1 MNAIASLWVA
11 SALACVA
18 TFVFNMDAQRPLQPS
33 SPPLVAA
40 QPVLAI
46 LAGLRVLLV
55 GPDPNV
61 VHAAQNVGGA
71 AAVGDDMLGLWE
83 LREDEGWEIVPRDD
97 DVWVLLGQVL
107 AAHQAGMHAPNDVGG
122 GGPGVGG
129 VGGAGGAAATAQ
141 RRRRF
146 RSVVLNALGV
156 LFGSI
161 ALTGLILTHYFE
173 RNVF

>member
-1 MNAIASLWVA
+1 MDVIASLWIA
-11 SALACVA
+11 SAVACVA
-18 TFVFNMDAQRPLQPS
+18 TVVCNRDDPPPPSPRPQPI
-33 SPPLVAA
+33 AA

-61 VHAAQNVGGA
+61 VHAAQNIGGA

-107 AAHQAGMHAPNDVGG
+107 AAHQAGMHAPNGVSG

-129 VGGAGGAAATAQ
+129 VGGAAAAAQ

-161 ALTGLILTHYFE
+161 ALTGLILTHYYE

>member
-1 MNAIASLWVA
+1 MDVIASLWIA

-18 TFVFNMDAQRPLQPS
+18 TVVFNMDDQPPPLSPPPLQP
-33 SPPLVAA
+33 VAA

-61 VHAAQNVGGA
+61 VHVGQNIGGA

-83 LREDEGWEIVPRDD
+83 LREDEGWEIVPGDD

-107 AAHQAGMHAPNDVGG
+107 AAHQAGMHAPNGVGG

-129 VGGAGGAAATAQ
+129 VGGVAAAAE
-141 RRRRF
+141 RRRRRI
-146 RSVVLNALGV
+146 RSAVLNALGV